1 MSRLS
6 GGNESWQLGAA
17 TRIADTFARARFLGR
32 RLTKWLDRF
41 QFLCLAVGSWSLIY
55 EPSGVGGQ
63 VGSAGFLMLVAAYQ
77 IDKYLTRTILLNE
90 PKGMQGFVARR
101 SANHRVTG
109 GSQREVL
116 LFVMSVLGAV
126 AGVIGTIV
134 GIVTYL
140 FPRG

>member
-1 MSRLS
+1 MIHS
-6 GGNESWQLGAA
+6 
-17 TRIADTFARARFLGR
+17 
-32 RLTKWLDRF
+32 
-41 QFLCLAVGSWSLIY
+41 
-55 EPSGVGGQ
+55 PSGVGGQ
-63 VGSAGFLMLVAAYQ
+63 VGSAGLLMLIAGYQ
-77 IDKYLTRTILLNE
+77 IDKYLTRTILLNQ

>member
-1 MSRLS
+1 ARRVRDARAPEVPVVGVLVFTCTPTEGRAVSDFM
-6 GGNESWQLGAA
+6 NPD
-17 TRIADTFARARFLGR
+17 RIAI
-32 RLTKWLDRF
+32 
-41 QFLCLAVGSWSLIY
+41 GSDN
-55 EPSGVGGQ
+55 PQ
-63 VGSAGFLMLVAAYQ
+63 AAA
-77 IDKYLTRTILLNE
+77 LNE

>member
-1 MSRLS
+1 MRSYRFNGCSRVPGTIS
-6 GGNESWQLGAA
+6 
-17 TRIADTFARARFLGR
+17 
-32 RLTKWLDRF
+32 
-41 QFLCLAVGSWSLIY
+41 
-55 EPSGVGGQ
+55 PSGLGGQ
-63 VGSAGFLMLVAAYQ
+63 VGCAGLLMLVAAYQ
-77 IDKYLTRTILLNE
+77 IDKYLTRTVLLNE

-101 SANHRVTG
+101 TANHRVTG

-116 LFVMSVLGAV
+116 LLVTSVLGTV